1 MRPNLDSLAEEIL
14 QYLKGENII
23 VFRCMSRAADQAR
36 FIDWD
41 TELEPDF
48 RSFLECAAALGV
60 RLIHFHR
67 REFRSHHRE
76 EALAMLEDLGLS
88 REAKRELERRIR
100 DLSIYEGFTCAVE
113 LTFDFEG
120 RVYLYE
126 MQTEW
131 YEEWQDILDD
141 LELDSDGDDDEAS
154 GFGGFYSNN

>member
-1 MRPNLDSLAEEIL
+1 MAPPHPHWGGAL
-14 QYLKGENII
+14 QYIKSENII
-23 VFRCMSRAADQAR
+23 LFRSMSRAADQVR

-41 TELEPDF
+41 TDHEPDF
-48 RSFLECAAALGV
+48 RRFLECAMSLGV
-60 RLIHFHR
+60 RLIHFHN
-67 REFRSHHRE
+67 REFRSQHRE

-100 DLSIYEGFTCAVE
+100 DLAIYEGFTCAVE
-113 LTFDFEG
+113 LTFDYEG

-141 LELDSDGDDDEAS
+141 LELGSEIDGDEAA

>member
-1 MRPNLDSLAEEIL
+1 MRPNLDSLSEEIL
-14 QYLKGENII
+14 QYIKSENII
-23 VFRCMSRAADQAR
+23 LFRSMSRAADQVR

-41 TELEPDF
+41 TDHEPDF
-48 RSFLECAAALGV
+48 RRFLECAMSLGV
-60 RLIHFHR
+60 RLIHFHN
-67 REFRSHHRE
+67 REFRSQHRE

-100 DLSIYEGFTCAVE
+100 DLAIYEGFTCAVE
-113 LTFDFEG
+113 LTFDYEG

-141 LELDSDGDDDEAS
+141 LELDTEIDGDEAS